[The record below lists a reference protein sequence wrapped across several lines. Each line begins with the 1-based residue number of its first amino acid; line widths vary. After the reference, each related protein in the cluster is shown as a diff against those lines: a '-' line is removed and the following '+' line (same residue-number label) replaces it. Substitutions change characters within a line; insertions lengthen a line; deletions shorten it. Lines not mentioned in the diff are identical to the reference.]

1 MLKKSLVVGALS
13 LTALLATGVASAQNV
28 YVGGTVGQSKW
39 HDDCGTLTKC
49 DTKGTAFKV
58 IGGYNFNKN
67 FAFETSLF
75 SLGKINASLPLANA
89 IAGAEVK
96 GGGIDFSGVAKVDFT
111 DDFGGFAKL
120 GVSRTTTTA
129 KGTYANNTLFSQDST
144 TTQPI
149 GALGLTYKVAKDWAL
164 RGEFETRRVKLG
176 TEKENVNTFSVG
188 MQYSF

>member
-1 MLKKSLVVGALS
+1 MLKKSLAIGALS

-39 HDDCGTLTKC
+39 NEECRSFTKC
-49 DTKGTAFKV
+49 DTKGTAIKLV
-58 IGGYNFNKN
+58 GGYNFNKN

-75 SLGKINASLPLANA
+75 SLGKIDASLPLSNS
-89 IAGAEVK
+89 IVGSESK

-111 DDFGGFAKL
+111 DEFGGFLKL
-120 GVSRTTTTA
+120 GVARTSTTTKRTF
-129 KGTYANNTLFSQDST
+129 ANNTLFSQDST

-176 TEKENVNTFSVG
+176 AAKENVNTFSVG